1 VHPRP
6 YRATTIRDEANS
18 DGLVDLVGRE
28 FVPDGAEP
36 IMVYRYYLH
45 SEAPSEPNQPHEN
58 RGT

>member
-18 DGLVDLVGRE
+18 YGLVDLFGRE

-36 IMVYRYYLH
+36 IMVYRL
-45 SEAPSEPNQPHEN
+45 AAIID
-58 RGT
+58 